1 MLIRPTELRD
11 LDRIDEIFAAAKRF
25 MRRSG
30 NLFQWS
36 GAYPD
41 RDAVLADVERGV
53 SYVVENDY
61 GLAVAT
67 FAFIPGEE
75 PTYREIKGAWLD
87 DSPYC
92 TIHRI
97 ASDGSERGMLKRCLD
112 WCFSRCVNIR
122 IDTHADNHKM
132 RKGLMDYGF
141 TECGIIRLPD
151 GSDRIAFQKHNL
163 LF

>member
-11 LDRIDEIFAAAKRF
+11 LDFIDEIFAAAKRF

-41 RDAVLADVERGV
+41 RGAVLADMERGV
-53 SYVVENDY
+53 SYVVENDN
-61 GLAVAT
+61 GLAVVT

-75 PTYREIKGAWLD
+75 STYREIKGAWLD
-87 DSPYC
+87 ASPYC

-97 ASDGSERGMLKRCLD
+97 ASDGSERDVLKRCLD
-112 WCFSRCVNIR
+112 WCFNRCGNIR
-122 IDTHADNHKM
+122 IDTHADNRLM

-141 TECGIIRLPD
+141 TECGIIHLPD
-151 GSDRIAFQKHNL
+151 GSDRIAFQKHIKI
-163 LF
+163 

>member
-1 MLIRPTELRD
+1 MHIRPTESRD

-25 MRRSG
+25 MRLSG

-41 RDAVLADVERGV
+41 RNAVLADMERGV
-53 SYVVENDY
+53 SYVMENGE
-61 GLAVAT
+61 GLPVAT

-97 ASDGSERGMLKRCLD
+97 ASDGSERGVLNRCLD
-112 WCFSRCVNIR
+112 WCFTRCGNIR
-122 IDTHADNHKM
+122 IDTHADNRVMKN
-132 RKGLMDYGF
+132 GLIDYGF
-141 TECGIIRLPD
+141 TECGIIRLTD
-151 GSDRIAFQKHNL
+151 GSDRIAFQKHIKI
-163 LF
+163 

>member
-1 MLIRPTELRD
+1 MHIRLTESRD

-25 MRRSG
+25 MRLSG
-30 NLFQWS
+30 NICQWS
-36 GAYPD
+36 GSYPD
-41 RDAVLADVERGV
+41 CDAVLADMEHGV
-53 SYVVENDY
+53 SYVMEDERGTV
-61 GLAVAT
+61 VAT

-75 PTYREIKGAWLD
+75 PTYREINGAWLD
-87 DSPYC
+87 SFPYC

-97 ASDGSERGMLKRCLD
+97 ASDGSGRGVLKRCLD

-141 TECGIIRLPD
+141 TECGIIRLTD
-151 GSDRIAFQKHNL
+151 GSDRIAFQKHIKI
-163 LF
+163 

>member
-1 MLIRPTELRD
+1 MLIRPTELCD

-36 GAYPD
+36 SAYPD

-112 WCFSRCVNIR
+112 WCFNRCGNIR
-122 IDTHADNHKM
+122 IDTHADNRLM
-132 RKGLMDYGF
+132 RKRLMDYGF
-141 TECGIIRLPD
+141 TECGIIRLHD
-151 GSDRIAFQKHNL
+151 GSDRIAFQKHIKI
-163 LF
+163 